1 MAAGC
6 KQDMVHR
13 RNAVPSVEP
22 PADAATDGRNALHWY
37 DLLCPFCY
45 IGQQRNVI
53 LEEYGIRVVQIPFQA
68 HPDIPAGGRATG
80 PRRGAMYERLESE
93 ARAAGLPLVWP
104 GRLPNTRMALA
115 AAEWTRRH
123 AIRSF
128 PTFQKALFAAHFA
141 LGEDLGDPRIVDR
154 HANEAGVDVEAIH
167 ASLESGAAY
176 DLVDQS
182 ESLGRKLGVHGTPAW
197 FVAGQLVQ
205 GLYPREQFEQLARE
219 VAL

>member
-1 MAAGC
+1 
-6 KQDMVHR
+6 
-13 RNAVPSVEP
+13 
-22 PADAATDGRNALHWY
+22 
-37 DLLCPFCY
+37 
-45 IGQQRNVI
+45 
-53 LEEYGIRVVQIPFQA
+53 
-68 HPDIPAGGRATG
+68 
-80 PRRGAMYERLESE
+80 MYERLESE

-141 LGEDLGDPRIVDR
+141 FGEDLGDPRIVDR
-154 HANEAGVDVEAIH
+154 HANEAGVDVEAMH

-176 DLVDQS
+176 DLVEQS
-182 ESLGRKLGVHGTPAW
+182 ESLGRKLGVHGTPHGSSRAS
-197 FVAGQLVQ
+197 LSRDCI
-205 GLYPREQFEQLARE
+205 PREQFEQLARE